1 MTVALTLAERG
12 LGQVWPNPAV
22 GCVLVR
28 AGRMVGRGWT
38 QPGGRPHAE
47 TEALRRAG
55 AAARG
60 ATAYVTLE
68 PCSHHGETA
77 PCADALIAA
86 GISRCVVACRDSDPR
101 VAGRGLEKLRQA
113 GVEVTFGLLEEPAR
127 ALNAGFFLQREKGRP
142 LVTLKLATTLDGM
155 IATHAGHSKWVV
167 LDCRLRLPLTH
178 DLVSR
183 AAQRPTL
190 LITRKDAPRERMQ
203 LYRDA
208 GVEVVHCAPDQ
219 TGSLRLSEVLALLGA
234 RGVTQL
240 LVEGGAHLAAALL
253 RDGLVDRLYWFRA
266 AKVIGGDGHP
276 AAMGFGVSQ
285 LDQAASFRRLSL
297 EYLGNDLL
305 ETFAFFG

>member
-1 MTVALTLAERG
+1 
-12 LGQVWPNPAV
+12 
-22 GCVLVR
+22 
-28 AGRMVGRGWT
+28 
-38 QPGGRPHAE
+38 
-47 TEALRRAG
+47 
-55 AAARG
+55 
-60 ATAYVTLE
+60 
-68 PCSHHGETA
+68 
-77 PCADALIAA
+77 
-86 GISRCVVACRDSDPR
+86 VVACRDSDPR

-155 IATHAGHSKWVV
+155 IATHAGHSKWITGELARERGHLLRAQSDAILVGSGTAVVDNPQLTVRLPGLEDRRPLRVV
-167 LDCRLRLPLTH
+167 LDGRLRLPLTH